1 MPCRRLTASHG
12 RAHRIS
18 CKHWILSRSTVGVRT
33 SARARHWQHRGTH
46 GPNLCTRVRRP
57 DSVARAPRRTLLTLA
72 RLSTPRE
79 SVSSRR
85 NKINMSLDEEV
96 WTQRLE
102 KSAIAATVL
111 SLFANVGINSGY
123 NTSVCLFAVY
133 SAYAR
138 NGRVNAVSAAM
149 MLTSI
154 LIDVT
159 LYGRFMSTRSTA
171 LTPISGTRCSLKSLK
186 ISTSFSCCLQ
196 LWSVWRHLFAGRA
209 PVRVWSRDGHLLPL
223 CQGAHC
229 RHVRRRPSPWS

>member
-1 MPCRRLTASHG
+1 
-12 RAHRIS
+12 
-18 CKHWILSRSTVGVRT
+18 
-33 SARARHWQHRGTH
+33 
-46 GPNLCTRVRRP
+46 
-57 DSVARAPRRTLLTLA
+57 
-72 RLSTPRE
+72 
-79 SVSSRR
+79 
-85 NKINMSLDEEV
+85 MSLDEEV

-159 LYGRFMSTRSTA
+159 LYGRFMFTRTTQSHQTLVLRA
-171 LTPISGTRCSLKSLK
+171 SLK
-186 ISTSFSCCLQ
+186 
-196 LWSVWRHLFAGRA
+196 
-209 PVRVWSRDGHLLPL
+209 
-223 CQGAHC
+223 
-229 RHVRRRPSPWS
+229 